1 MKRILAGTAACVMAG
16 ALIFLPIADAQT
28 PSVTPGATV
37 TQGTGPSLPPSPDPV
52 ARETPPAWNL
62 APRLDRGGERIG
74 DVPFRG
80 VGALGRDGPP
90 RDEGKRAN
98 VEGGPDEANASKA
111 DAPKAG
117 IGPH

>member
-16 ALIFLPIADAQT
+16 ALTFLPIADAQT
-28 PSVTPGATV
+28 PGVMPGATV

-52 ARETPPAWNL
+52 ARETPPVWNL
-62 APRLDRGGERIG
+62 APRLDRGGELIG

-80 VGALGRDGPP
+80 VGRLGRDEAA
-90 RDEGKRAN
+90 RNEGKRGN
-98 VEGGPDEANASKA
+98 VEGGAGEANASKA